1 MKFIILFALVAAV
14 AAQQVSNEYLPP
26 HFDLGGASYSVS
38 SVAAPEASYAAESY
52 DVGASAPAH
61 TFSEADGYRYKTHRR
76 RVYKTARRHRRDVS
90 TEYLPPAASS
100 VSTEYLPPAAS
111 APAASYAAPAASYE
125 SYDVGA
131 SAPAHSFSE
140 ADGYRYKTQRRRVYK
155 TARRHRRD
163 VSTEYLPP
171 AASAPVASYESY
183 EAAPAASYE
192 SYDVAASAPAHSFSE
207 ADGYRYKTHRRRVFK
222 TARRHRRD
230 VSTEYLPPA
239 ASAVSTEYLP
249 PAASAPAVSYA
260 APAASYE
267 TYDVGASAPAHSFS
281 EADGYRYKT
290 HRRRVF
296 KTARRHRRDVST
308 EYLPP
313 AASAPVASYESYETA
328 PAASYESYDVA
339 ASAPAH
345 SFSEADGYRY
355 KTHRRRVFKT
365 ARRHRKLF
373 IVFALVAAAAA
384 QLSNEYLP
392 PNVGAASAPAVS
404 YSAAPAASYE
414 SYETA
419 AAPAASYESYEVAA
433 AAPAHTFSEADGYRY
448 KTHRRRVFKTARRH
462 RRDVSTEYLPPAASA
477 PAVSYAAPA
486 ASYESYE
493 TAAAPAASYESYEV
507 AAAAPAHSFSEAD
520 GYRYKTHRRRVF
532 KTARRHRRDV
542 STEYLPPAA
551 SSPAVSYAAPAAPAA
566 SYESYETAAAP
577 AASYESYE
585 VAAAAPAHSFSETDG
600 YRYKTHRRRV
610 FKTARRHRRDVSTEY
625 LPPAASAPAVSYA
638 APAASYESYEAAA
651 APAASYESYEVAA
664 AAPAHSFSEA
674 DGYRY
679 KTHRRRV
686 FKTARRHR
694 RDVSAEYLP
703 PLASNSVSTY
713 EAPAAYE
720 SYEVEA
726 SAPAHSYSDAEGY
739 RYRTQRRR
747 VFRRRRV

>member
-1 MKFIILFALVAAV
+1 MRHRKFIILFAFVAAV
-14 AAQQVSNEYLPP
+14 AAQHVSNEYLPP
-26 HFDLGGASYSVS
+26 HFDLGGASYTVS
-38 SVAAPEASYAAESY
+38 SASAPEATYA
-52 DVGASAPAH
+52 
-61 TFSEADGYRYKTHRR
+61 ADGYRYKTQRR
-76 RVYKTARRHRRDVS
+76 RVFRTARRHRRDVS
-90 TEYLPPAASS
+90 TEYLPPAASA

-111 APAASYAAPAASYE
+111 APAVSYAAPAASYESYDVSASAPAHSYSEADGYRYKTQRRRVFRTARRHRRDVSTEYLPPAASAVSTEYLPPAASAPAVSYAAPAASYE

-140 ADGYRYKTQRRRVYK
+140 ADGYRYKTQ
-155 TARRHRRD
+155 
-163 VSTEYLPP
+163 
-171 AASAPVASYESY
+171 
-183 EAAPAASYE
+183 
-192 SYDVAASAPAHSFSE
+192 
-207 ADGYRYKTHRRRVFK
+207 RRRVFK

-267 TYDVGASAPAHSFS
+267 SYDVGASAPAHSFS

-290 HRRRVF
+290 QRRRVF

-339 ASAPAH
+339 AATPAH

-355 KTHRRRVFKT
+355 RTQRRRVFRT
-365 ARRHRKLF
+365 KLF

-392 PNVGAASAPAVS
+392 PNVGAASAPTVS
-404 YSAAPAASYE
+404 YAAPAAYE

-419 AAPAASYESYEVAA
+419 AAPAASYESYQVAA
-433 AAPAHTFSEADGYRY
+433 AAPAHSFSEADGYRY
-448 KTHRRRVFKTARRH
+448 KTQRRRVFKTARRHRRDVSTEYLPPAASAPDQVAAAAPAHSFSQDDGYRYKTQRRRVFKTARRH

-486 ASYESYE
+486 ASYSAPAAYESYE
-493 TAAAPAASYESYEV
+493 AAPAASYESYQV
-507 AAAAPAHSFSEAD
+507 AAAAPAHSFSQDD
-520 GYRYKTHRRRVF
+520 GYRYKTQ
-532 KTARRHRRDV
+532 
-542 STEYLPPAA
+542 
-551 SSPAVSYAAPAAPAA
+551 
-566 SYESYETAAAP
+566 
-577 AASYESYE
+577 
-585 VAAAAPAHSFSETDG
+585 
-600 YRYKTHRRRV
+600 RRRV

-625 LPPAASAPAVSYA
+625 LPPAASAPAA
-638 APAASYESYEAAA
+638 YESYQ
-651 APAASYESYEVAA
+651 VAA
-664 AAPAHSFSEA
+664 AAPAHSFSQD

-679 KTHRRRV
+679 KTQRRRV

-703 PLASNSVSTY
+703 PLASNSVATY

>member
-1 MKFIILFALVAAV
+1 MKLSIAFALFATAAAQLSNEYLPPNVGGAVGAASYGVAASVPAPEVAYAAPAASYESYDVGASAPAHSFSEADGYRYKTQRRRVVKTARRHRREVSAEYLPPAASAPAASYAAPAFAAPANSFAAPAAAASYDNSYDVEASAPAHSFSQADGYRYKTNRRRVVVRRNRFKFIILFALVAAV

-365 ARRHRKLF
+365 ARRHR
-373 IVFALVAAAAA
+373 V
-384 QLSNEYLP
+384 
-392 PNVGAASAPAVS
+392 
-404 YSAAPAASYE
+404 
-414 SYETA
+414 
-419 AAPAASYESYEVAA
+419 
-433 AAPAHTFSEADGYRY
+433 
-448 KTHRRRVFKTARRH
+448 
-462 RRDVSTEYLPPAASA
+462 
-477 PAVSYAAPA
+477 
-486 ASYESYE
+486 
-493 TAAAPAASYESYEV
+493 
-507 AAAAPAHSFSEAD
+507 
-520 GYRYKTHRRRVF
+520 
-532 KTARRHRRDV
+532 
-542 STEYLPPAA
+542 
-551 SSPAVSYAAPAAPAA
+551 
-566 SYESYETAAAP
+566 
-577 AASYESYE
+577 
-585 VAAAAPAHSFSETDG
+585 
-600 YRYKTHRRRV
+600 
-610 FKTARRHRRDVSTEY
+610 
-625 LPPAASAPAVSYA
+625 
-638 APAASYESYEAAA
+638 
-651 APAASYESYEVAA
+651 
-664 AAPAHSFSEA
+664 
-674 DGYRY
+674 
-679 KTHRRRV
+679 
-686 FKTARRHR
+686 
-694 RDVSAEYLP
+694 
-703 PLASNSVSTY
+703 
-713 EAPAAYE
+713 
-720 SYEVEA
+720 
-726 SAPAHSYSDAEGY
+726 
-739 RYRTQRRR
+739 
-747 VFRRRRV
+747 